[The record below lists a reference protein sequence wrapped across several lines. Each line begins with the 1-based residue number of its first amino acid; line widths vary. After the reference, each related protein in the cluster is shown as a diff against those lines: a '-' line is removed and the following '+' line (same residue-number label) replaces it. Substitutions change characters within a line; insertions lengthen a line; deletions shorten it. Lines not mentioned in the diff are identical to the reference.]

1 VWQYQWTKYHAKES
15 IKNKIHEFTYK
26 NTMNVEYQI
35 FNYTCNNLSQG
46 NSDKRFIEKSAS
58 QTRKTFNTFTTKD
71 SYTCNITCNM
81 EITAV

>member
-1 VWQYQWTKYHAKES
+1 MFRDTA
-15 IKNKIHEFTYK
+15 
-26 NTMNVEYQI
+26 NVEYRMRS
-35 FNYTCNNLSQG
+35 NCSRWVSN
-46 NSDKRFIEKSAS
+46 KRFIEKSAS